1 MSAIMPNPDDAV
13 IATRPPFAYYGGK
26 TLLASKIVGLLPA
39 HDHYVEPFAGSMAV
53 LLAKPMSKL
62 ETVNDIDE
70 DLMTFWRVLRDR
82 PEDLARAAA
91 LTPHARAEHIGAR
104 DLDVPDDLERARRVW
119 VLLSQG
125 RTGTLRTTGW
135 RFYQDPAGTGTAMP
149 DYLDAYV
156 RRMYVAAQRL
166 HAVSLECRP
175 ALDVIDAYGRH
186 GEVLVYADP
195 PYLGETRAVGYRH
208 EMTDEAEHRALAESL
223 NACRASVVLSGYASP
238 LYEYLYDGWHR
249 IEIPSGTG
257 QAGTYE
263 ARTEVL
269 WSNRPLIEDGQLFSL
284 GNGRAIAP
292 PEAPDSGSPSAGGPR

>member
-1 MSAIMPNPDDAV
+1 MTATT
-13 IATRPPFAYYGGK
+13 TRPPFAYYGGK
-26 TLLASKIVGLLPA
+26 TRIAERIIGMFPA

-53 LLAKPMSKL
+53 LLAKPPSKL
-62 ETVNDIDE
+62 ETVNDIDQ

-82 PEDLARAAA
+82 PEDLARSAA
-91 LTPHARAEHIGAR
+91 LTPHCRAEHIAAR
-104 DLDVPDDLERARRVW
+104 DLDVVDDLERARRVW

-156 RRMYVAAQRL
+156 RRMYIAAERL

-186 GEVLVYADP
+186 GEVLIYCDP
-195 PYLGETRAVGYRH
+195 PYFGDRAVGYRH
-208 EMTDEAEHRALAESL
+208 EMTSEDVHRALADAL
-223 NACRASVVLSGYASP
+223 NGCRSSVVLSGYASP
-238 LYEYLYDGWHR
+238 LYEDLYDGWHR
-249 IEIPSGTG
+249 TEIPSGTG
-257 QAGTYE
+257 QAGAYE

-269 WSNRPLIEDGQLFSL
+269 WSNRPLIESGQLFAPSS
-284 GNGRAIAP
+284 GRAEVAD
-292 PEAPDSGSPSAGGPR
+292 EMACSGSGEADRG